1 MYFIVK
7 ISINHPVI
15 KKYFQIIRWPN
26 LLMLGGIQAL
36 IYFRLL
42 DPEQTTLPLPLFI
55 ELSLITIILAA
66 GGYVINDFYD
76 RDIDTINKPHK
87 LVVGKHLSP
96 AKVKMLYLILVIL
109 GQILSVHLASRLG
122 LMRYLFIYPIAA
134 GGLLYYSYALKCTP
148 VIGNLWVSFFCAGAV
163 IIVALPDLFLQRSQ
177 YINAE
182 LWYYGAFAFL
192 TTWYREVVKDIEDK
206 EGDEKSNCITAVVKF
221 GLKAGKIITTML
233 GLILIASLVLWD
245 STQTNQWIK
254 LGLNVLQGFT
264 VASMAFVWWAK
275 DNSYYHHA
283 SNVIKLVMIGG
294 TALLL
299 F

>member
-1 MYFIVK
+1 MIQNF
-7 ISINHPVI
+7 
-15 KKYFQIIRWPN
+15 FQIIRWPN

-42 DPEQTTLPLPLFI
+42 DPEQSGLTLPLFF

-66 GGYVINDFYD
+66 GGYVINDYYD
-76 RDIDTINKPHK
+76 WDIDRINKPLK
-87 LVVGKHLSP
+87 LVVGEHLSP
-96 AKVKMLYLILVIL
+96 GKVKKLYVILVIL
-109 GQILSVHLASRLG
+109 GQILSIHLAGKLG

-163 IIVALPDLFLQRSQ
+163 IAVALPDIFLQRSQ
-177 YINAE
+177 LINHE
-182 LWYYGAFAFL
+182 LWYYVAFAFL

-206 EGDEKSNCITAVVKF
+206 EGDEKSHCMTAVVRF
-221 GLKAGKIITTML
+221 GLRAGKIMTSVL

-245 STQTNQWIK
+245 STQTDKWMK

-283 SNVIKLVMIGG
+283 SNVIKLVMVGG

-299 F
+299 I